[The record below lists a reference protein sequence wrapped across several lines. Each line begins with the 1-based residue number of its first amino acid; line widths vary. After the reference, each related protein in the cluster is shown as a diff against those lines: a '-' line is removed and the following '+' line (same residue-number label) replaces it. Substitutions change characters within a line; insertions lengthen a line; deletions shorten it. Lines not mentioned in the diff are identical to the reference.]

1 MVNDKF
7 EPCTFIEV
15 KSDGRLIMNVD
26 GKTLSAA
33 LQQAV
38 IPPGKTE
45 VANDFLNQR
54 APRVMLRCELNV
66 AKPKQ
71 VINIEYLAW
80 RDKTGD
86 VWQDLG
92 QELINQCLAKPKKFN
107 AD

>member
-1 MVNDKF
+1 MVDDKL

-15 KSDGRLIMNVD
+15 KSDGSLIMAVD
-26 GKTLSAA
+26 EKNLSAA

-38 IPPGKTE
+38 IPPGKTK
-45 VANDFLNQR
+45 ATNDFLTQR
-54 APRVMLRCELNV
+54 APRVALRCELNG
-66 AKPKQ
+66 AGAKQ
-71 VINIEYLAW
+71 VTNIEYLAW

-92 QELINQCLAKPKKFN
+92 QELINQGLAKPKNSN